1 MRDEKEHSKS
11 PNSNIL
17 GRMIGKGNESLIN
30 INNVEIKALLDSD
43 SQISTITEEC
53 LKQLHPQPE
62 IRSLDD
68 FELDIRSA
76 GGHSVPYKG
85 YTIVEVSVPF
95 IEGVSELIPMLIVSQ
110 TEYSKTVP
118 IIAGTNII
126 NFFHNIN
133 EKESQVPAGWRTAF
147 RALDNAQ
154 VGVVKTT
161 HSVILQPLESKV
173 VMGFARKTRDVESAV
188 TEVAEKGSLKVTV
201 CPRVVTLNKPGTS
214 ARVKLFNMSAKPVI
228 IPAKS
233 PISELKEVTVLRSAD
248 VAVTNSAGVH
258 QETNTPKSEIT
269 SHQIDLE
276 ESCLTEE
283 QKKETREF
291 LKGWQHIFSSGPLDL
306 GHTKTVRHEI
316 HLDNEVPFKEPYRH
330 IPPSLIQEVRE
341 HLREMLQ
348 LGAIRES
355 TSPFSSNVVIVRK
368 KDGSIRFCIDY
379 RKLNQRTIKDAYAI
393 PRIDDTLHL
402 LAGAKYF
409 STLDLKS
416 GYWQVELKEEDKAKT
431 AFQAGPLGFYECNR
445 MPFGLCNAPATFQRL
460 MERCMGDLNLRDCLI
475 YLDDIVIFSNT
486 FEEHV
491 EKLQAVFK
499 RLQEHG
505 LKLKPSKCELFRSQV
520 VYLGHVVS
528 REGIQTDPS
537 KIEALKSWPI
547 PQCTKDVRKFL
558 GFTGY
563 YRRFVKGYAA
573 IARPLNDLLIG
584 HPTGSK
590 SKKKKCKP
598 ETPFRWAEEQ
608 QQAFDTII
616 SSLTN
621 PPVLA
626 YANYSL
632 PFELHTDASSNGL
645 GAVLYQEQDGKKRV
659 VAYASRSLK
668 LAEKNYPAHK
678 LEFLALKWA
687 VVEKFHDYLYGSKF
701 EAITDNNPLTYI
713 FTTAKLDAT
722 GQRWVAALSA
732 YNFCIKYRSGRN
744 NADADGLSRRDEKS
758 GEEVIFPEVLKAICQ
773 FVTVSSPLVESISV
787 TNNVLATDNFPDELL
802 SSHALSF
809 KDWRKAQRNDPSI
822 KCIIDQMEAG
832 TRVLAQQTQSNVS
845 VDRRYFKD
853 CDRLFM
859 SHDVLFRKTELN
871 GQEFHQLVL
880 PMAFREV
887 VFRAFH
893 DDLGHQGRDRT
904 TSLIKQRFYWPAMDS
919 YIQEKVRQCTRCIL
933 RKTHQQR
940 NANLVN
946 IVPSAPMEIICLDYL
961 SLERSKGGVEN
972 ILVITDHF
980 SRYAQAIPTKNQ
992 TARTTARVLFD
1003 NFIVHYGFPARLHSD
1018 QGQTFE
1024 SNLIKELCD
1033 IAGVE
1038 KSRTTPYHP
1047 MGNGQCERFNQT
1059 LLKMLGTLEE
1069 YQKSDWKAHVP
1080 TLVHAYN
1087 ATFHDTTGYSPFFLM
1102 FGRHPRL
1109 AIDAFLGLSPDTLSA
1124 ANQTEYVRKLRER
1137 LDFAYKTA
1145 QEAAKRSTAQHKR
1158 YYDLKVRSSGA
1169 LYPGDRVLVK
1179 NVGLR
1184 GKQKLADRW
1193 ERQPYTIVSQP
1204 NPDIPVYIVRLE
1216 NSRSKKIRTLHRNL
1230 LLPFMGLP
1238 HRNTR
1243 VSEEVRQLDTVLT
1256 ADEPQVVDDHT
1267 NGVPVSSESDQL
1279 GQVDEMR
1286 APDSADS
1293 NTTDVVRRYVIP
1305 QRRLRETPGL
1315 SPRSRAEPDAGSFE
1329 STRRPTRAKLRPGWM
1344 NSDEWVLSQPHS
1356 VSIGGNYMTHL

>member
-1 MRDEKEHSKS
+1 
-11 PNSNIL
+11 
-17 GRMIGKGNESLIN
+17 MIGKGNEGLIE
-30 INNVEIKALLDSD
+30 INNVEIKALLDSG

-53 LKQLHPQPE
+53 LDKLDPRPE
-62 IRSLDD
+62 LRPMDD

-76 GGHSVPYKG
+76 GGHTIPYKG
-85 YTIVEVSVPF
+85 YVIVEVSVPF
-95 IEGVSELIPMLIVSQ
+95 IEGITELIPMLVVPL
-110 TEYSKTVP
+110 TEYNENVP
-118 IIAGTNII
+118 VIAGTNII
-126 NFFHNIN
+126 SLFQNTGADRGL
-133 EKESQVPAGWRTAF
+133 VPDAWETAF
-147 RALDNAQ
+147 NAISNAY
-154 VGVVKTT
+154 VGLVKTT
-161 HSVILQPLESKV
+161 NSIYLRPFEGKLIT
-173 VMGFARKTRDVESAV
+173 GFARKARDVQSAV
-188 TEVAEKGSLKVTV
+188 TEPAEEGTSRVTV
-201 CPRVVTLNKPGTS
+201 CPRVVTLNKPGTT
-214 ARVKLFNMSAKPVI
+214 ARVPVKVFNMSAKPVT

-233 PISELKEVTVLRSAD
+233 PICELKEVTVLRSAD
-248 VAVTNSAGVH
+248 MSFTSEKKSSADVH
-258 QETNTPKSEIT
+258 QQTVSSETTVEFND
-269 SHQIDLE
+269 IDLDD
-276 ESCLTEE
+276 SCLTAEE
-283 QKKETREF
+283 KKETKQF
-291 LKGWQHIFSSGPLDL
+291 LQRWRHIFSSGPLDL
-306 GHTKTVRHEI
+306 GHTQTVKHEI
-316 HLDNEVPFKEPYRH
+316 HLENDQPFKEPYRH

-348 LGAIRES
+348 IGAIRES
-355 TSPFSSNVVIVRK
+355 SSPFSSNVVIVRK

-416 GYWQVELKEEDKAKT
+416 GYWQVELKEEDKGKT
-431 AFQAGPLGFYECNR
+431 AFQAGPLGFYECNS

-475 YLDDIVIFSNT
+475 YLDDIVIFSKT

-491 EKLQAVFK
+491 EKLQAVFQ
-499 RLQEHG
+499 RLHEHG
-505 LKLKPSKCELFRSQV
+505 LKLKPSKCELFKSQV

-528 REGIQTDPS
+528 REGIHTDPA
-537 KIEALKSWPI
+537 KIEAVKKWPI
-547 PQCTKDVRKFL
+547 PQCIKDVRKFL

-563 YRRFVKGYAA
+563 YRRFIKGYAA

-584 HPTGSK
+584 HPTRSKAKKRK
-590 SKKKKCKP
+590 SKP
-598 ETPFRWAEEQ
+598 ATPFTWNVEQ
-608 QQAFDTII
+608 QHAFDTII
-616 SSLTN
+616 SALTN

-626 YANYSL
+626 YADYSR

-645 GAVLYQEQDGKKRV
+645 GAVLYQAQDGKKRV

-722 GQRWVAALSA
+722 GQRWVAALSN
-732 YNFCIKYRSGRN
+732 YNFCIKYRCGRS
-744 NADADGLSRRDEKS
+744 NADADGLSRRGQES

-773 FVTVSSPLVESISV
+773 SVSTSSPLVESIAL
-787 TNNVLATDNFPDELL
+787 TNNVPTADGIPEELL
-802 SSHALSF
+802 TDALSS
-809 KDWRKAQRNDPSI
+809 KDWHKAQRNDQTL
-822 KCIIDQMEAG
+822 KCIIDQLKEG
-832 TRVLAQQTQSNVS
+832 SRVHAPPTQSAPS
-845 VDRRYFKD
+845 MDHRYFKD
-853 CDRLFM
+853 SDRLFM
-859 SHDVLFRKTELN
+859 LHDVLYRRVELN
-871 GQEFHQLVL
+871 GQTFQQLVL
-880 PMAFREV
+880 PLAFRDV
-887 VFRAFH
+887 VFHAFH

-919 YIQEKVRQCTRCIL
+919 YIQEKVRQCSRCIL
-933 RKTHQQR
+933 RKTRQ
-940 NANLVN
+940 NKSASLVN
-946 IVPSAPMEIICLDYL
+946 IVSSAPMEIVCLDYL

-1003 NFIVHYGFPARLHSD
+1003 NFIVHYGFPARIHSD

-1024 SNLIKELCD
+1024 SNLVRELCD

-1087 ATFHDTTGYSPFFLM
+1087 ATFHDTTRYSPYFLM

-1124 ANQTEYVRKLRER
+1124 ANHTDYVRKLRQR
-1137 LDFAYKTA
+1137 LAFAYKMA
-1145 QEAAKRSTAQHKR
+1145 QEAAKQSSAKHKR

-1169 LYPGDRVLVK
+1169 LHPGDRVLVK

-1193 ERQPYTIVSQP
+1193 ERQPYIILSQP
-1204 NPDIPVYIVRLE
+1204 NLDIPVYTLKLD

-1238 HRNTR
+1238 LKHQQAT
-1243 VSEEVRQLDTVLT
+1243 
-1256 ADEPQVVDDHT
+1256 
-1267 NGVPVSSESDQL
+1267 
-1279 GQVDEMR
+1279 
-1286 APDSADS
+1286 
-1293 NTTDVVRRYVIP
+1293 
-1305 QRRLRETPGL
+1305 
-1315 SPRSRAEPDAGSFE
+1315 
-1329 STRRPTRAKLRPGWM
+1329 
-1344 NSDEWVLSQPHS
+1344 
-1356 VSIGGNYMTHL
+1356 